1 MNNFNNKK
9 LRIAIII
16 ENSQFAGG
24 NFQVEY
30 NSIFNF
36 KKIKDDNFEFVFF
49 STNKNNLDFFKKK
62 KY

>member
-9 LRIAIII
+9 LTIAVII
-16 ENSQFAGG
+16 ENSPVAGG

-36 KKIKDDNFEFVFF
+36 KKIKGDNFEFVFF
-49 STNKNNLDFFKKK
+49 LLIKIT
-62 KY
+62 